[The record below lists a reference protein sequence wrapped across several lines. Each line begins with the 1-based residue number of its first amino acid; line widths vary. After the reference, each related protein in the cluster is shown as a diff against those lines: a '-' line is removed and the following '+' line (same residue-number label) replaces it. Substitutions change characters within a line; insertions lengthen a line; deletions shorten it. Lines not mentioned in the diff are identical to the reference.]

1 MLAEPD
7 LALCRRSYPGPLNL
21 IVPTWFVCICSG
33 EVVMLLPS
41 TICGNLFIAGACGRG
56 RRRNALRGLENSL
69 TLAPCLRRSGAHCR
83 KTSDSS
89 WPRHNLN
96 RRSSGM
102 GWSLL
107 GRRIRVI
114 VSAFGR
120 WRDIAN
126 SLAKKHGRAWAGV
139 VRSVGDCLFI

>member
-1 MLAEPD
+1 MGICLSPALAEEITEGTPQR
-7 LALCRRSYPGPLNL
+7 LGK
-21 IVPTWFVCICSG
+21 F
-33 EVVMLLPS
+33 
-41 TICGNLFIAGACGRG
+41 
-56 RRRNALRGLENSL
+56 L

-114 VSAFGR
+114 VSAFGC

-126 SLAKKHGRAWAGV
+126 SLVKKRGRAWAGV